1 AVMWQAPYL
10 NGGIID
16 GAYLQ
21 AAPPSTGAISRELW
35 TGISG
40 TTVASLTSNARYPA
54 LPNQRSI
61 FTSFEGSSAVGD
73 NYGSRIHG
81 WVVPPENGSYVFWI
95 AGDDNCELW
104 LGTDETTASE
114 RLIAQVPGWTA
125 SREWTKYP
133 QQQSLSLALTKGRRY
148 AIMALHKEGGGGDQV
163 AVAWEGP
170 GLTRQVIAGQYLQ
183 PEPVPSGS
191 MTHEVWTGITGTT
204 VASLTSSTRYPAQ
217 PTTSDELA
225 TMETQANSADNYGA
239 RLHGY
244 VIPPLTGVFT
254 FWIAGDDN
262 CELWLST
269 DETPA
274 NRQLIAKVPGSTA
287 ARQWTKFPEQMSLEV
302 TLTAGRKYYI
312 MALQKEGTGSDH
324 VAVAW
329 QGPGITQTVIGGPW
343 LAPFVPGTSVMAFD
357 DEIEPPRPIGNAVL
371 PGERAVMPLR
381 TSLQRAPD
389 KHAVAVPPVAR

>member
-1 AVMWQAPYL
+1 
-10 NGGIID
+10 
-16 GAYLQ
+16 
-21 AAPPSTGAISRELW
+21 
-35 TGISG
+35 
-40 TTVASLTSNARYPA
+40 
-54 LPNQRSI
+54 
-61 FTSFEGSSAVGD
+61 
-73 NYGSRIHG
+73 
-81 WVVPPENGSYVFWI
+81 
-95 AGDDNCELW
+95 
-104 LGTDETTASE
+104 
-114 RLIAQVPGWTA
+114 
-125 SREWTKYP
+125 
-133 QQQSLSLALTKGRRY
+133 
-148 AIMALHKEGGGGDQV
+148 
-163 AVAWEGP
+163 
-170 GLTRQVIAGQYLQ
+170 
-183 PEPVPSGS
+183 